1 MKVQRFSAAM
11 FVIAAVVSV
20 TAQRPA
26 PSPAPPAQDEVVRV
40 TTNLVQADV
49 IVTDKSGR
57 QVTDLRPEDFEVL
70 EDGKRQTLS
79 HFSYISTERPTRPS
93 EAATNPGE
101 KSSPELPDLPV
112 SEAQARRTLV
122 IVVDDLGLSAESIV
136 SVRKALKE
144 FVENQMQPHD
154 LVAIVQTTK
163 ASGALQQFTS
173 DKKRL
178 LATIERITWFGAGR
192 GALSPFAP
200 VNTQTE
206 ITSVQGAQILNEME
220 EERASQYAVGTIGTL
235 SLVVRGLREVTGRKA
250 VLLIAESF
258 RLFTTQGRN
267 VRLIESLK
275 NVADQANRSS
285 TVLYTVDASGLNPLN
300 LTAED
305 KVSGPAYTFDT
316 NAFGNPTP
324 PLKNRGTPRRND
336 VPTAASI
343 ALEEG
348 GSSAAFKR
356 LDALVTQRDNQNVQN
371 HSVLSFLADR
381 TGGLFTANT
390 NNLSLATERMLQDQS
405 GYYLL
410 AYRPGEPNPES
421 KEGGARF
428 HKLTIKV
435 KRSGLNVRSREG
447 YYTGTSEIASTKTRE
462 QRLSQALISPFAAGA
477 VAVRITPLFFN
488 DRAEG
493 SYLRVLLHLEAKD
506 LTFNEQPDKSQQT
519 VLDIVAVNLG
529 EDGKVVDQFSDTQT
543 LDVNGEAFSGVQK
556 NGLSFVLNVPVK
568 KSGAYQL
575 RVAVRDVASDRIGSA
590 GQFVQVP
597 DVTKNHLSL
606 SGLVISGLNQAGTAS
621 ATATGGDGLLQAV
634 PSLRRLTHGMVLSY
648 SYTIYNAEA
657 NDAGRPQLET
667 QMLLFREGKPVFTG
681 KLSPFDPGTQKDMK
695 RLRVTGGLRIGPELP
710 AGGYV
715 LQVMVTDKLR
725 NKPNTA
731 VQTLDFVIVE

>member
-1 MKVQRFSAAM
+1 MKVLSLYVAT
-11 FVIAAVVSV
+11 FVIAAFTSV
-20 TAQRPA
+20 TAQKPA
-26 PSPAPPAQDEVVRV
+26 PSPAAPAQDDVVRV

-57 QVTDLRPEDFEVL
+57 QVTDLGPEDFEIL

-79 HFSYISTERPTRPS
+79 HFSYISTANQP
-93 EAATNPGE
+93 ATKPADKN
-101 KSSPELPDLPV
+101 SSPELPSLPV
-112 SEAQARRTLV
+112 NEAHTRRTLA

-144 FVENQMQPHD
+144 FVQNQMQPSD

-173 DKKRL
+173 DKSRL
-178 LATIERITWFGAGR
+178 LATIERISWFGAGR
-192 GALSPFAP
+192 GALGPFAP
-200 VNTQTE
+200 VNTQQE
-206 ITSVQGAQILNEME
+206 VTSVQGAQILNEVE
-220 EERASQYAVGTIGTL
+220 EERASIYAVGTIGTL
-235 SLVVRGLREVTGRKA
+235 NLVVRGLRDVTGRKA

-267 VRLIESLK
+267 VRLIESLRQ
-275 NVADQANRSS
+275 VADQANRSS

-305 KVSGPAYTFDT
+305 KVSGPGYTFDPNSFQNPGT
-316 NAFGNPTP
+316 PPTP
-324 PLKNRGTPRRND
+324 PLRNRGTPTRND
-336 VPTAASI
+336 VAPTAASI
-343 ALEEG
+343 ALQEG

-356 LDALVTQRDNQNVQN
+356 LDALVAQRDNQNIQN
-371 HSVLSFLADR
+371 HTVLSFLADR
-381 TGGLFTANT
+381 TGGLFTVNT

-410 AYRPGEPNPES
+410 AYRPSES
-421 KEGGARF
+421 DGRARF
-428 HKLTIKV
+428 HKLSIKV
-435 KRSGLNVRSREG
+435 KRSGVTVRSREG
-447 YYTGTSEIASTKTRE
+447 YYTGPNEIASAKTRE

-506 LTFNEQPDKSQQT
+506 LTFNEQPNKSQQT

-543 LDVNGEAFSGVQK
+543 LDVKDEAFPGVQK

-575 RVAVRDVASDRIGSA
+575 RVAVRDVATDRIGSA

-597 DVTKNHLSL
+597 DVAKNHLTL
-606 SGLVISGLNQAGTAS
+606 SGVVINGINQA
-621 ATATGGDGLLQAV
+621 ATQGGDALLQAV

-648 SYTIYNAEA
+648 SYTIYNAEV
-657 NDAGRPQLET
+657 NDGRPQLET
-667 QMLLFREGKPVFTG
+667 QMFLFREGKQVFAG
-681 KLSPFDPGTQKDMK
+681 KLSPFDPGTQTDMK
-695 RLRVTGGLRIGPELP
+695 RLRVTGGLRLGPELP

-731 VQTLDFVIVE
+731 VQTLDFAIVE

>member
-1 MKVQRFSAAM
+1 MKALSFYAAT
-11 FVIAAVVSV
+11 FVIAAFTSV
-20 TAQRPA
+20 TAQQPS
-26 PSPAPPAQDEVVRV
+26 PSPAPPAQDEVIRV

-79 HFSYISTERPTRPS
+79 HFSYISTDRPNP
-93 EAATNPGE
+93 ATKPAN
-101 KSSPELPDLPV
+101 SSTELPPLPI
-112 SEAQARRTLV
+112 SEAQARRTLA

-144 FVENQMQPHD
+144 FVENQMQPQD
-154 LVAIVQTTK
+154 RVAIVQTTS
-163 ASGALQQFTS
+163 ANGAMQQFTS
-173 DKKRL
+173 DKSKL
-178 LATIERITWFGAGR
+178 LATIERISWFGAGR
-192 GALSPFAP
+192 GALGAFAP
-200 VNTQTE
+200 IDTQTE
-206 ITSVQGAQILNEME
+206 VTSVQAAQIISEME
-220 EERASQYAVGTIGTL
+220 EDRAAKYAVGTIGTL
-235 SLVVRGLREVTGRKA
+235 GLVVRGLRDVTGRKA
-250 VLLIAESF
+250 VMLIAESF

-267 VRLIESLK
+267 FRLIESLK
-275 NVADQANRSS
+275 QVADQANRSS
-285 TVLYTVDASGLNPLN
+285 TVIYTLDASGLNPLN

-305 KVSGPAYTFDT
+305 RVSGPAYTFDP
-316 NAFGNPTP
+316 NAFAGPGPATP
-324 PLKNRGTPRRND
+324 PLHNRGTPRRND
-336 VPTAASI
+336 VAPNAASI

-356 LDALVTQRDNQNVQN
+356 LDALVAQRDSQNIQN
-371 HSVLSFLADR
+371 HTVLSFLADR

-410 AYRPGEPNPES
+410 AYRPSEADPSTAGRPS
-421 KEGGARF
+421 F

-447 YYTGTSEIASTKTRE
+447 YYTGVSETSSAKTRE

-477 VAVRITPLFFN
+477 VAMRITPLFFN
-488 DRAEG
+488 DRTEG

-506 LTFNEQPDKSQQT
+506 LTFNEQSNKSQQT

-529 EDGKVVDQFSDTQT
+529 DDGKVVDQFSDTQK
-543 LDVNGEAFSGVQK
+543 LDVNDEAFPGVLK
-556 NGLSFVLNVPVK
+556 NGVNFVLNVPVK

-590 GQFVQVP
+590 GQFVEVP
-597 DVTKNHLSL
+597 DVAKNHFSL
-606 SGLVISGLNQAGTAS
+606 SGVVISGLNQAANQDPN
-621 ATATGGDGLLQAV
+621 GDALLQAA

-648 SYTIYNAEA
+648 SYTIYNAEV
-657 NDAGRPQLET
+657 NGAGRPQLET
-667 QMLLFREGKPVFTG
+667 QMLLFREGKQVFAG
-681 KLSPFDPGTQKDMK
+681 KVSPFDPSTQTDMK
-695 RLRVTGGLRIGPELP
+695 RLRVTGGLRLGPELP

-715 LQVMVTDKLR
+715 LQIMVTDKLR
-725 NKPNTA
+725 NKPNIA
-731 VQTLDFVIVE
+731 VQTSDFVIVE

>member
-1 MKVQRFSAAM
+1 MRVQRFYAATL
-11 FVIAAVVSV
+11 VIATFASI
-20 TAQRPA
+20 TAQQPA
-26 PSPAPPAQDEVVRV
+26 PSPAPPAQDDVVRV

-57 QVTDLRPEDFEVL
+57 QVSDLRPEDFEVL

-79 HFSYISTERPTRPS
+79 HFSYISTDRPNQPD
-93 EAATNPGE
+93 AAK
-101 KSSPELPDLPV
+101 KSHDRNSSTELPPLPI
-112 SEAQARRTLV
+112 SAAQTRRTLA

-163 ASGALQQFTS
+163 GSGALQQFTS

-178 LATIERITWFGAGR
+178 LATIERITWYAAGR
-192 GALSPFAP
+192 GGLSPFAP

-206 ITSVQGAQILNEME
+206 VTSVQGAQILSEIE

-235 SLVVRGLREVTGRKA
+235 NLVVRGLRDVTGRKA

-267 VRLIESLK
+267 IRLIESLK

-285 TVLYTVDASGLNPLN
+285 TVLYTLDASGLNPLN

-305 KVSGPAYTFDT
+305 KVAGLSYTFDP
-316 NAFGNPTP
+316 NAFQNPGSPPTP
-324 PLKNRGTPRRND
+324 PLRNRGTPRRND
-336 VPTAASI
+336 VAPTAASI

-356 LDALVTQRDNQNVQN
+356 LDALVAQRDNQNVQN

-410 AYRPGEPNPES
+410 AYRPSEPNPDS
-421 KEGGARF
+421 KEGRARF
-428 HKLTIKV
+428 HKLNIKV

-447 YYTGTSEIASTKTRE
+447 YYTGTNEIASTKTRE

-506 LTFNEQPDKSQQT
+506 LTFNEQSNKQQT
-519 VLDIVAVNLG
+519 VLDVAAVNLG
-529 EDGKVVDQFSDTQT
+529 EDGKVVDQFSDTQK
-543 LDVNGEAFSGVQK
+543 LDVDGEAFPGVLK

-575 RVAVRDVASDRIGSA
+575 RVAIRDVATDRIGSA

-597 DVTKNHLSL
+597 DVSKNHLSL
-606 SGLVISGLNQAGTAS
+606 SGIVISGINQG
-621 ATATGGDGLLQAV
+621 ATTGGDALLQAV
-634 PSLRRLTHGMVLSY
+634 PSLRRLTHGLVLSY
-648 SYTIYNAEA
+648 SYTIYNAEVNA
-657 NDAGRPQLET
+657 TGRPQLET
-667 QMLLFREGKPVFTG
+667 QMFLFREGKQVFTG
-681 KLSPFDPGTQKDMK
+681 KLSPFDPGTQTDMK
-695 RLRVTGGLRIGPELP
+695 RLRVTGGLRLGPELP

-725 NKPNTA
+725 DKPNTTL
-731 VQTLDFVIVE
+731 QTLDFVIVE

>member
-1 MKVQRFSAAM
+1 MKALSLYAATFVVAAFTSVQ
-11 FVIAAVVSV
+11 
-20 TAQRPA
+20 AQQPA
-26 PSPAPPAQDEVVRV
+26 PSPTPPPQDEVIRV

-79 HFSYISTERPTRPS
+79 HFSYISTDRPNQQI
-93 EAATNPGE
+93 A
-101 KSSPELPDLPV
+101 KSTDSSSGVLPLPV
-112 SEAQARRTLV
+112 SEAQARRTLA

-136 SVRKALKE
+136 SVRKALNE
-144 FVENQMQPHD
+144 FVENQMQPTD
-154 LVAIVQTTK
+154 LVAIVRTTQ

-173 DKKRL
+173 DKSKL
-178 LATIERITWFGAGR
+178 LAMIERINWFGAGR
-192 GALSPFAP
+192 GALSAFAP
-200 VNTQTE
+200 VNTQQE
-206 ITSVQGAQILNEME
+206 VTSVQGAQILSEVE
-220 EERASQYAVGTIGTL
+220 EERASNYAVGTIGTL
-235 SLVVRGLREVTGRKA
+235 SLVVRGLRDVTGRKA
-250 VLLIAESF
+250 VLLISESF

-267 VRLIESLK
+267 IRLLESLK
-275 NVADQANRSS
+275 QVADQANRSS
-285 TVLYTVDASGLNPLN
+285 TIIYTLDASGLNPLN

-305 KVSGPAYTFDT
+305 KVSGPAYTFDP
-316 NAFGNPTP
+316 NSFQNPGSPPTP
-324 PLKNRGTPRRND
+324 PLRNRGTPRRND
-336 VPTAASI
+336 VAPNAASI

-356 LDALVTQRDNQNVQN
+356 LDALVSQRDNQNIQN
-371 HSVLSFLADR
+371 HTVLSFLADQ

-410 AYRPGEPNPES
+410 AYRPSEPSTGSP
-421 KEGGARF
+421 RF
-428 HKLTIKV
+428 HKLTFKV
-435 KRSGLNVRSREG
+435 KRSGVNVRSREG
-447 YYTGTSEIASTKTRE
+447 YYTGTSEIASAKTRE
-462 QRLSQALISPFAAGA
+462 ARLSQALISPFAAGA

-506 LTFNEQPDKSQQT
+506 LTFNEQSNKSQQT

-529 EDGKVVDQFSDTQT
+529 EDGKVVDHFSDTQT
-543 LDVNGEAFSGVQK
+543 LDVKEEAFSGVQK

-597 DVTKNHLSL
+597 DVAKNHLSL
-606 SGLVISGLNQAGTAS
+606 SGVVISGLNQGTS
-621 ATATGGDGLLQAV
+621 ADATLQAV

-648 SYTIYNAEA
+648 SYTIYNAEVKE
-657 NDAGRPQLET
+657 DRPQLET
-667 QMLLFREGKPVFTG
+667 QMLLFREGKQVFAG
-681 KLSPFDPGTQKDMK
+681 KLSPFDPGTQSDMK
-695 RLRVTGGLRIGPELP
+695 RLKVAGGLRLGPELP

>member
-1 MKVQRFSAAM
+1 MRVLSLYAAT
-11 FVIAAVVSV
+11 FVVAAFTSV
-20 TAQRPA
+20 TAQQPA
-26 PSPAPPAQDEVVRV
+26 PSPTPPPQDEVIRV

-79 HFSYISTERPTRPS
+79 HFSYISTDRPNQQV
-93 EAATNPGE
+93 A
-101 KSSPELPDLPV
+101 KSTDGSSGVPPLPV
-112 SEAQARRTLV
+112 SEAQARRTLA

-144 FVENQMQPHD
+144 FVENQMQPTD
-154 LVAIVQTTK
+154 LVAIVRTTQ

-173 DKKRL
+173 DKSKL
-178 LATIERITWFGAGR
+178 LAMIERINWFGAGR
-192 GALSPFAP
+192 GDLSAFAP

-206 ITSVQGAQILNEME
+206 VTSVQGAQIISEME
-220 EERASQYAVGTIGTL
+220 EERASNYAVGTIGTL
-235 SLVVRGLREVTGRKA
+235 SLVVRGLRDVTGRKA
-250 VLLIAESF
+250 VLLISESF

-267 VRLIESLK
+267 IRLIESLK
-275 NVADQANRSS
+275 QVADQANRSS
-285 TVLYTVDASGLNPLN
+285 TIIYTLDASGLNPLN

-305 KVSGPAYTFDT
+305 KVSGPSYTFDP
-316 NAFGNPTP
+316 NSFQNPGSPPTP
-324 PLKNRGTPRRND
+324 PLRNRGTPRRND
-336 VPTAASI
+336 VATSAASI

-356 LDALVTQRDNQNVQN
+356 LDALVAQRDNQNIQN
-371 HSVLSFLADR
+371 HTVLSFLADR

-410 AYRPGEPNPES
+410 AYRPSEPSTGTP
-421 KEGGARF
+421 RF
-428 HKLTIKV
+428 HKLTFKV
-435 KRSGLNVRSREG
+435 KRSGVNVRSREG
-447 YYTGTSEIASTKTRE
+447 YYTGTSETASAKTRE
-462 QRLSQALISPFAAGA
+462 ARLSQALISPFAAGA

-488 DRAEG
+488 DRSEG

-506 LTFNEQPDKSQQT
+506 LTFNEQSNKSQQT

-529 EDGKVVDQFSDTQT
+529 DDGKVVDHFSDTQT
-543 LDVNGEAFSGVQK
+543 LDVKEEAFPGVQK

-590 GQFVQVP
+590 GQFVLVP
-597 DVTKNHLSL
+597 DVAKNHLSL
-606 SGLVISGLNQAGTAS
+606 SGIVISGLNQGTS
-621 ATATGGDGLLQAV
+621 ADATLQAV

-648 SYTIYNAEA
+648 CYTIYNAEVKE
-657 NDAGRPQLET
+657 DRPQLET
-667 QMLLFREGKPVFTG
+667 QMLLFREGKQVFAG
-681 KLSPFDPGTQKDMK
+681 KISPFDPGTQSDMK
-695 RLRVTGGLRIGPELP
+695 RLKVTGGLRLGPELP
-710 AGGYV
+710 AGGYL

>member
-1 MKVQRFSAAM
+1 MKVLSLYAATL
-11 FVIAAVVSV
+11 VIAAFTSV
-20 TAQRPA
+20 TAQQPA
-26 PSPAPPAQDEVVRV
+26 PSPAPSPQDEVIRV

-57 QVTDLRPEDFEVL
+57 QVTDLQPEDFEVL
-70 EDGKRQTLS
+70 EDGKKQTLS
-79 HFSYISTERPTRPS
+79 HFSYISTDRPNQQV
-93 EAATNPGE
+93 A
-101 KSSPELPDLPV
+101 KSTDSSSGVPPLPV
-112 SEAQARRTLV
+112 SEAQARRTLA

-144 FVENQMQPHD
+144 FVENQMQPTD
-154 LVAIVQTTK
+154 LVAIVRTTQ

-173 DKKRL
+173 DKSKL
-178 LATIERITWFGAGR
+178 LAMIERINWFGAGR

-206 ITSVQGAQILNEME
+206 ITSVQGAQIISEME
-220 EERASQYAVGTIGTL
+220 EERASNYAVGTIGTL
-235 SLVVRGLREVTGRKA
+235 SLVVRGLRDVTGRKA
-250 VLLIAESF
+250 VLLISESF

-267 VRLIESLK
+267 IRLIESLK
-275 NVADQANRSS
+275 QVADQANRSS
-285 TVLYTVDASGLNPLN
+285 TIIYTLDASGLNPLN

-305 KVSGPAYTFDT
+305 KVAGPSYTFDP
-316 NAFGNPTP
+316 NSFQNPGSPPTP
-324 PLKNRGTPRRND
+324 PLRNRGTPRRND
-336 VPTAASI
+336 VAPSAASI

-356 LDALVTQRDNQNVQN
+356 LDALVAQRDNQNIQN
-371 HSVLSFLADR
+371 HTVLSFLADQ

-410 AYRPGEPNPES
+410 AYRPSEPPTGS
-421 KEGGARF
+421 PRF
-428 HKLTIKV
+428 HKLTFKV

-447 YYTGTSEIASTKTRE
+447 YYTGTSEVATAKTRE
-462 QRLSQALISPFAAGA
+462 ARLSQALISPFAAGA
-477 VAVRITPLFFN
+477 VVRVTPLFFN

-506 LTFNEQPDKSQQT
+506 LTFNEQSNKSQQT

-543 LDVNGEAFSGVQK
+543 LDVKEEAFPGVQK

-575 RVAVRDVASDRIGSA
+575 RIAVRDVASDRIGSA

-597 DVTKNHLSL
+597 DVAKNHLSL
-606 SGLVISGLNQAGTAS
+606 SGIVISGLNQGPS
-621 ATATGGDGLLQAV
+621 ADATLQAV
-634 PSLRRLTHGMVLSY
+634 PSLRRLTHGTILSY
-648 SYTIYNAEA
+648 SYTIYNAEVKE
-657 NDAGRPQLET
+657 DRPQLET
-667 QMLLFREGKPVFTG
+667 QMLLFREGKQVFAG
-681 KLSPFDPGTQKDMK
+681 KISPFDPGTQSDMK
-695 RLRVTGGLRIGPELP
+695 RLKVTGGLRLGPELP

-731 VQTLDFVIVE
+731 VQTSDFVIVE

>member
-1 MKVQRFSAAM
+1 MKVLSLYAATL
-11 FVIAAVVSV
+11 VIAAFTSV
-20 TAQRPA
+20 TAQQPV
-26 PSPAPPAQDEVVRV
+26 PSPAQSPQDEVIRV

-70 EDGKRQTLS
+70 EDGKKQTLS
-79 HFSYISTERPTRPS
+79 HFSYISTDRPNQQV
-93 EAATNPGE
+93 A
-101 KSSPELPDLPV
+101 KSTDSSSGVPPLPV
-112 SEAQARRTLV
+112 SEAQARRTLA

-144 FVENQMQPHD
+144 FVENQMQPTD
-154 LVAIVQTTK
+154 LVAIVRTTQ

-173 DKKRL
+173 DKSKL
-178 LATIERITWFGAGR
+178 LAMIERINWFGAGR

-206 ITSVQGAQILNEME
+206 VTSVQGAQIISEME
-220 EERASQYAVGTIGTL
+220 EERASNYAVGTIGTL
-235 SLVVRGLREVTGRKA
+235 SLVVRGLRDVTGRKA
-250 VLLIAESF
+250 VLLISESF

-267 VRLIESLK
+267 IRLIESLK
-275 NVADQANRSS
+275 QVADQANRSS
-285 TVLYTVDASGLNPLN
+285 TIIYTLDASGLNPLN

-305 KVSGPAYTFDT
+305 KVAGPSYTFDP
-316 NAFGNPTP
+316 NSFQNPGSPPTP
-324 PLKNRGTPRRND
+324 PLRNRGTPRRND
-336 VPTAASI
+336 VAPSAASI

-356 LDALVTQRDNQNVQN
+356 LDALVAQRDNQNIQN
-371 HSVLSFLADR
+371 HTVLSFLADQ

-410 AYRPGEPNPES
+410 AYRPSEPSTGTP
-421 KEGGARF
+421 RF
-428 HKLTIKV
+428 HKLTFKV
-435 KRSGLNVRSREG
+435 KRSGVNVRSREG
-447 YYTGTSEIASTKTRE
+447 YYTGTSEVATTKTRE
-462 QRLSQALISPFAAGA
+462 ARLSQALISPFAAGA
-477 VAVRITPLFFN
+477 VAVRVTPLFFN

-506 LTFNEQPDKSQQT
+506 LTFNEQPNKSQQT

-543 LDVNGEAFSGVQK
+543 LDVKEEAFPGVQK

-597 DVTKNHLSL
+597 DVGKNHLSL
-606 SGLVISGLNQAGTAS
+606 SGIVISGLNQGPS
-621 ATATGGDGLLQAV
+621 ADATLQAV
-634 PSLRRLTHGMVLSY
+634 PSLRRLTHGMILSY
-648 SYTIYNAEA
+648 SYTIYNAEVKE
-657 NDAGRPQLET
+657 DRPQLET
-667 QMLLFREGKPVFTG
+667 QMLLFREGKQVFAG
-681 KLSPFDPGTQKDMK
+681 KISPFDPGTQSDMK
-695 RLRVTGGLRIGPELP
+695 RLKVTGGLRLGAELP

-731 VQTLDFVIVE
+731 VQTSDFVIVE

>member
-1 MKVQRFSAAM
+1 MKVLSLCVAT
-11 FVIAAVVSV
+11 FVIAAFTSV
-20 TAQRPA
+20 TAQQPA
-26 PSPAPPAQDEVVRV
+26 PSPAPPAQDDVVRV

-57 QVTDLRPEDFEVL
+57 QITDLRPEDFEVL

-79 HFSYISTERPTRPS
+79 HFSYISTANQP
-93 EAATNPGE
+93 AAKPAE
-101 KSSPELPDLPV
+101 KNSATELPPLPV
-112 SEAQARRTLV
+112 SEAQTRRTLA

-144 FVENQMQPHD
+144 FVENQMQPND

-173 DKKRL
+173 DKSRL
-178 LATIERITWFGAGR
+178 LATIERISWFGAGR

-200 VNTQTE
+200 VNTQQE
-206 ITSVQGAQILNEME
+206 VTSVQGAQILNEVE
-220 EERASQYAVGTIGTL
+220 EERASIFAVGTIGTL
-235 SLVVRGLREVTGRKA
+235 NLVVRGLRDVTGRKA

-267 VRLIESLK
+267 VRLIESLRQ
-275 NVADQANRSS
+275 VADQANRSS

-305 KVSGPAYTFDT
+305 KVSGPGYTFDP
-316 NAFGNPTP
+316 NSFQNPGSPPTP
-324 PLKNRGTPRRND
+324 PLRNRGTPRRND
-336 VPTAASI
+336 VAPTAASI

-356 LDALVTQRDNQNVQN
+356 LDALVAQRDSQNIQN
-371 HSVLSFLADR
+371 HTVLSFLADQ

-410 AYRPGEPNPES
+410 AYRPSDPS
-421 KEGGARF
+421 TAGARF
-428 HKLTIKV
+428 HKLTFKV
-435 KRSGLNVRSREG
+435 KRSGVNVRSREG
-447 YYTGTSEIASTKTRE
+447 YYTGTSEIASAKTRE
-462 QRLSQALISPFAAGA
+462 ARLSQALISPFAAGA

-506 LTFNEQPDKSQQT
+506 LTFNEQPNKSQQT

-543 LDVNGEAFSGVQK
+543 LDVKDEAFPGVQK

-575 RVAVRDVASDRIGSA
+575 RVAVRDVATDRIGSA

-597 DVTKNHLSL
+597 DITKNHLTL
-606 SGLVISGLNQAGTAS
+606 SGIVINGINQ
-621 ATATGGDGLLQAV
+621 GGDALLQAV

-648 SYTIYNAEA
+648 SYTIYNAEV
-657 NDAGRPQLET
+657 NDGRPQLET
-667 QMLLFREGKPVFTG
+667 QMFLFREGKQVFAG
-681 KLSPFDPGTQKDMK
+681 KLSPFDPGTQTDMK
-695 RLRVTGGLRIGPELP
+695 RLRVTGGLRLGPELP
-710 AGGYV
+710 VGGYV
-715 LQVMVTDKLR
+715 LQVMVTDKLG

>member
-1 MKVQRFSAAM
+1 MKVQPLYAATL
-11 FVIAAVVSV
+11 VIAAFASV
-20 TAQRPA
+20 MAQRPA

-49 IVTDKSGR
+49 IVTDKSGH

-79 HFSYISTERPTRPS
+79 HFSYISTDGVTKS
-93 EAATNPGE
+93 GE
-101 KSSPELPDLPV
+101 KNSSPELPPLPV
-112 SEAQARRTLV
+112 NEAQARRTLA

-144 FVENQMQPHD
+144 FVENQMQPND

-235 SLVVRGLREVTGRKA
+235 SLVVRGLRDVTGRKA

-275 NVADQANRSS
+275 NVTDQANRSS
-285 TVLYTVDASGLNPLN
+285 TVLYTLDASGLNPLN

-336 VPTAASI
+336 VAPTAASI

-356 LDALVTQRDNQNVQN
+356 LDALVAQRDNQNVQN

-410 AYRPGEPNPES
+410 AYRPSELDPDS
-421 KEGGARF
+421 KERAGF
-428 HKLTIKV
+428 HKLTIRV

-447 YYTGTSEIASTKTRE
+447 YYTGTNEIASTKTKE

-488 DRAEG
+488 DRVEG

-506 LTFNEQPDKSQQT
+506 LTFNEQPSKSQQT
-519 VLDIVAVNLG
+519 MLDIVAVNLG

-543 LDVNGEAFSGVQK
+543 LDVNDDAFSGVLK

-606 SGLVISGLNQAGTAS
+606 SGIVISGLNQSG
-621 ATATGGDGLLQAV
+621 TATGGDPLLQAV

-648 SYTIYNAEA
+648 SYTIYNAEV
-657 NDAGRPQLET
+657 NDTGRPQLET
-667 QMLLFREGKPVFTG
+667 QMLLFREGKQVFSG
-681 KLSPFDPGTQKDMK
+681 KLSAFDPGTQTDMK

-725 NKPNTA
+725 NKPNTTL
-731 VQTLDFVIVE
+731 QTLDFVIVE